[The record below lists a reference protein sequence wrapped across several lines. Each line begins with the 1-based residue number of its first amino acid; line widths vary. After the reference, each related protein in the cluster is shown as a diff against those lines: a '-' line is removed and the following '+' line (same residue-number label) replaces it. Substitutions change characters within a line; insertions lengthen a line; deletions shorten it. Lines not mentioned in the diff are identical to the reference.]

1 MLPDDVARCLG
12 VWRSPK
18 GDVFCTKREE
28 CARYI
33 HRETGGKWT
42 PAAAWLCPTPDDF
55 YGAFLPVKEEAPLP
69 EKINEPPS
77 AESAPTVNIRSV
89 EGDTV
94 EEYRVNGR
102 LTMVKVRPKNGAE
115 YTLVDSNGDGK
126 LDRRDSE
133 GPVAPVYWTLYEWN

>member
-1 MLPDDVARCLG
+1 MSCRLASMLVVLLVAAPL
-12 VWRSPK
+12 
-18 GDVFCTKREE
+18 
-28 CARYI
+28 
-33 HRETGGKWT
+33 
-42 PAAAWLCPTPDDF
+42 AAQTS
-55 YGAFLPVKEEAPLP
+55 VKDEAPLP